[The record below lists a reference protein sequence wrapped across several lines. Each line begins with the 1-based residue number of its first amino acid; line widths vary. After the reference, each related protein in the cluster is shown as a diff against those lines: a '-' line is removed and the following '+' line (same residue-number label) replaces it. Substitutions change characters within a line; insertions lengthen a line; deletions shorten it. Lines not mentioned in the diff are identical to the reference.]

1 MALLFLLFPF
11 LELFMIFRIGAKL
24 GVANTLFWFVAA
36 GVLGF
41 GVVKAQGRFLMSG
54 FQASLARGEIPANQ
68 ALHSALIFFGGLAL
82 IVPGFLSDTVG
93 LLFILP
99 GTRHVIAL
107 YLKKTLE
114 KKLRAGSFKIF
125 TMGNMGG
132 FGGGFAGGP
141 RPSDPPFGAGSNGD
155 LRDVSPREI
164 RGDVI
169 DVDFTSTSSPASDDR
184 KDDDSN

>member
-1 MALLFLLFPF
+1 MGLVFLVFPF
-11 LELFMIFRIGAKL
+11 LELFMIFKIGGVL

-36 GVLGF
+36 GILGF
-41 GVVKAQGRFLMSG
+41 GVVKAQGRFLMTG
-54 FQASLARGEIPANQ
+54 FQASLAKGEIPANQ

-82 IVPGFLSDTVG
+82 VVPGFLSDAVG
-93 LLFILP
+93 ILFILP
-99 GTRHVIAL
+99 GSRHLIAL

-132 FGGGFAGGP
+132 FGT
-141 RPSDPPFGAGSNGD
+141 RPPEPPFRPGSPGD
-155 LRDVSPREI
+155 WRDVSPREI
-164 RGDVI
+164 GGEVI
-169 DVDFTSTSSPASDDR
+169 DVDFTSTSSPAPNNP